1 MIKGTVSGL
10 QAFHEAV
17 KQIRTGKLHPVYI
30 LSGDEIFFTDRIQDE
45 LLAHI
50 PADMRDFNL
59 DILYG
64 NETDIRKVIEV
75 SRSFPMMS
83 DRRMVIV
90 REFMGLFDPN
100 AGNAESSDDA
110 TQKGGSK
117 GDVDLLLAYLQK
129 PNPQTILILRD
140 EKTPAGNT
148 SFGKALQKMPD
159 GLFLKFSEV
168 PELEL
173 ADWIEKLA
181 DLTYSMKIEPEAAR
195 LMAQRMGPHL
205 QLVSNE
211 LDKLCTQNRTGEAI
225 TVSMIRDK
233 IPVSREFTVFE
244 LKEHVLNR
252 NTDRA
257 FYVAERLLHQGSTD
271 VGETFKT
278 IAFFYNLFSN
288 LWAYQRLTA
297 KGLALDDIQSQLG
310 MQRGG
315 FFYLQKDARVYKPK
329 NWADVFEALHDADR
343 AIKGYSKLD
352 ADVIFLMML
361 KRIMTA

>member
-1 MIKGTVSGL
+1 MSKNTVSGL
-10 QAFHEAV
+10 KAFHEAV
-17 KQIRTGKLHPVYI
+17 KQIRTGKLLSVYV
-30 LSGDEIFFTDRIQDE
+30 LSGDEIYFSDRIQDE

-64 NETDIRKVIEV
+64 NESDISKVIEV
-75 SRSFPMMS
+75 CRSFPMMS
-83 DRRMVIV
+83 ERRMVIV
-90 REFMGLFDPN
+90 REFMGLFDPS
-100 AGNAESSDDA
+100 AASAEDES
-110 TQKGGSK
+110 KGGTK
-117 GDVDLLLAYLQK
+117 GDVDLLMSYLQK
-129 PNPQTILILRD
+129 PNPQTVLILRD

-148 SFGKALQKMPD
+148 TFGKALQKMPQ
-159 GLFLKFSEV
+159 GLFLKFAEV

-173 ADWIEKLA
+173 ADWIETLA
-181 DLTYSMKIEPEAAR
+181 ELTYSMKIEPEAAR
-195 LMAQRMGPHL
+195 LMAQRMGPQL

-211 LDKLCTQNRTGEAI
+211 LDKLCTENRTGEPI
-225 TVSMIRDK
+225 TVSMIREK

-257 FYVAERLLHQGSTD
+257 FYIAERLLHQGSSD

-288 LWAYQRLTA
+288 LWVYQRLTA
-297 KGLALDDIQSQLG
+297 KGLALDEIQSQLG
-310 MQRGG
+310 VAKS
-315 FFYLQKDARVYKPK
+315 FYYLQQDARVFKPK

-343 AIKGYSKLD
+343 AIKGYSKLE

>member
-1 MIKGTVSGL
+1 MSKGTVSGL

-17 KQIRTGKLHPVYI
+17 KQIRTGKLHPVYV

-50 PADMRDFNL
+50 PADLRDFNL

-64 NETDIRKVIEV
+64 NETDISKVIEV

-100 AGNAESSDDA
+100 AGSAESSDESM
-110 TQKGGSK
+110 KGSSK

-129 PNPQTILILRD
+129 PNPQTVLILRD

-168 PELEL
+168 PEMEL

-181 DLTYSMKIEPEAAR
+181 ELTYSMKIEPEAAR
-195 LMAQRMGPHL
+195 LMAQRMGPQL

-211 LDKLCTQNRTGEAI
+211 LDKLCTENRTGDVI

-233 IPVSREFTVFE
+233 IAVSREFSVFE

-257 FYVAERLLHQGSTD
+257 FYVAERLLHQGSSD

-297 KGLALDDIQSQLG
+297 KGLALDEIQSQLG
-310 MQRGG
+310 VAKS
-315 FFYLQKDARVYKPK
+315 FYYLQQDARVYKPN